1 MESTRFRAWRA
12 GTRSVVRCHAQFARQ
27 ALLVQKRSLH
37 QNCVL
42 QGHTLRLDRPGVE
55 HVRQVPG
62 AQIQAQFSR
71 KTARLDHGAW
81 QIQVFVKVVS
91 RDSRVC
97 ALISSRQHAP
107 MELGLWTMLLRVLPV
122 WQGTSALTR
131 TRMFKFRASLDTIRL
146 ALNVRALCAPLA
158 SLALLET
165 TLAPLAESARTHWE
179 AKPNVW
185 YVLPG
190 FHAQTPARNL

>member
-1 MESTRFRAWRA
+1 M
-12 GTRSVVRCHAQFARQ
+12 
-27 ALLVQKRSLH
+27 
-37 QNCVL
+37 
-42 QGHTLRLDRPGVE
+42 D
-55 HVRQVPG
+55 
-62 AQIQAQFSR
+62 
-71 KTARLDHGAW
+71 
-81 QIQVFVKVVS
+81 
-91 RDSRVC
+91 
-97 ALISSRQHAP
+97 
-107 MELGLWTMLLRVLPV
+107 LGLWTMLLRVHPV
-122 WQGTSALTR
+122 WQGTSVLTR

-146 ALNVRALCAPLA
+146 ALNVRALCALLA